1 VYIQVIT
8 YSLEGIDEEEYLDVA
23 NELAARIAGVPG
35 LLAKLW
41 LENSAGNRYGGIY
54 FWDDLESMQRFG
66 QSDLF
71 EGRVPEFADSVV
83 EEFGLLEN
91 LTAMTQPVL
100 EILEPRRGP
109 AAAAPAPAPAPA
121 LAAPT
126 AQAAG
131 VAARQPS
138 VRKRTPP
145 PRKAPGTSTAARV
158 SAAKK
163 AATEKVAVKKAA
175 AKRAAPKKAAPKKV
189 AVKKAPRR

>member
-1 VYIQVIT
+1 MYIQVIT

-66 QSDLF
+66 RSDLF

-83 EEFGLLEN
+83 EEFGLLAN

-109 AAAAPAPAPAPA
+109 AAVAPAPAPAPA
-121 LAAPT
+121 ASTAPPAAIT
-126 AQAAG
+126 
-131 VAARQPS
+131 ARQPS
-138 VRKRTPP
+138 ARKRTPP
-145 PRKAPGTSTAARV
+145 PRKAPAPGRAARV
-158 SAAKK
+158 PSGKKAVAKK
-163 AATEKVAVKKAA
+163 AVGKKAVG
-175 AKRAAPKKAAPKKV
+175 KKAV
-189 AVKKAPRR
+189 GKKAPRR

>member
-1 VYIQVIT
+1 MYIQVIT

-71 EGRVPEFADSVV
+71 EGLVPEFADSVV
-83 EEFGLLEN
+83 EEFGVLEN

-109 AAAAPAPAPAPA
+109 TAAAAVPAAAPAV
-121 LAAPT
+121 PT
-126 AQAAG
+126 AKAAG
-131 VAARQPS
+131 IAARQPS
-138 VRKRTPP
+138 ARKRTPP
-145 PRKAPGTSTAARV
+145 VRKAPAATGTATPAPSVKEA
-158 SAAKK
+158 AAKK
-163 AATEKVAVKKAA
+163 ATSKKAA
-175 AKRAAPKKAAPKKV
+175 AKKATAKR
-189 AVKKAPRR
+189 APRR